1 MDALGI
7 NLPGLVTQLVSF
19 AILFAVLW
27 MLLYKPISKAMGDR
41 SKKIQDSLEAADK
54 AREEVNSSK
63 EAMEKQIAESRAEGQ
78 KMIAN
83 AKDIADKFKEEEL
96 AKAREEI
103 NAEKQRAEADIQRER
118 DAAIDGLRRE
128 FASIVVDAAEK
139 IVEKSIDKSQHTDL
153 IDTVVKESA
162 VLRKDK

>member
-54 AREEVNSSK
+54 AREEDKIVAVKSRK
-63 EAMEKQIAESRAEGQ
+63 EVPYSHWM
-78 KMIAN
+78 
-83 AKDIADKFKEEEL
+83 DITGIIEDAGGVITLQLEEE
-96 AKAREEI
+96 
-103 NAEKQRAEADIQRER
+103 Q
-118 DAAIDGLRRE
+118 
-128 FASIVVDAAEK
+128 
-139 IVEKSIDKSQHTDL
+139 
-153 IDTVVKESA
+153 TVQVQ
-162 VLRKDK
+162 